1 MTTYHHGITAHELTQ
16 GIMPMQNANMSTI
29 GLIVTADDAD
39 SEMYP
44 ANTPVLLTGIT
55 KANIDNAGTQG
66 TLQACLITMREI
78 VNPTIIVLR
87 ITDTANVEVLEE
99 LLNCQTRLGISPKL
113 LGAPE
118 IDTPAMVKKMVTIAK
133 RRRAFVYASPR
144 REDGTLITDKSEI
157 VAYRNQFGDRELMI
171 IDGEFGIA
179 EQPSDD
185 NEPFTTSRKPS
196 YIYLGE

>member
-1 MTTYHHGITAHELTQ
+1 MTYHHGITAHELTQ

-29 GLIVTADDAD
+29 GLIVTADDAN

-55 KANIDNAGTQG
+55 QANIDNAGTQG
-66 TLQACLITMREI
+66 TLKACLITMREI

-87 ITDTANVEVLEE
+87 VTDTANVEVLEE

-118 IDTPAMVKKMVTIAK
+118 IDTPSMVKKMVTIAK

-185 NEPFTTSRKPS
+185 NEPLTTSRKPS
-196 YIYLGE
+196 YIYLGD